1 MKSTFVYLTAAVAV
15 MAMAS
20 CGSNAT
26 EAGAA
31 DSTLSATEGSATYTI
46 APESVLGWKGTK
58 VVGDGSHVGTI
69 AMTNGTI
76 SMENGNITAGSVTID
91 MMNIV
96 VTDSGMAD
104 EYKQKLIGHFSSD
117 DFFNVEQFPTAK
129 FEITGSESKVE
140 GAYTHV
146 ISGNLTLRDSIK
158 NISFPATVAVT
169 ESGLTAV
176 GMAVINRL
184 DWGINYDKDKMS
196 LSEKLQATAK
206 NGIVSKD
213 IELTLNITATK

>member
-1 MKSTFVYLTAAVAV
+1 MKSTFIYLTAAVAV

-46 APESVLGWKGTK
+46 TPTSVLGWKGTK
-58 VVGDGSHVGTI
+58 IVGEGAHAGTI

-76 SMENGNITAGSVTID
+76 SMENGNITAGTVTID
-91 MMNIV
+91 MKNIV

-104 EYKQKLIGHFSSD
+104 EYKQKLIGHFSAD
-117 DFFNVEQFPTAK
+117 DFFNTEKFPTSK
-129 FEITGSESKVE
+129 FEITGSEAKVD

-146 ISGNLTLRDSIK
+146 ISGNLTLRDSTK

-169 ESGLTAV
+169 ETGLTAV
-176 GMAVINRL
+176 GTATINRL
-184 DWGINYDKDKMS
+184 DWGVNYDKDKMS
-196 LSEKLQATAK
+196 LTEKLQASAK

-213 IELTLNITATK
+213 MEITFNITATK

>member
-1 MKSTFVYLTAAVAV
+1 MKSTFIYLTAAVAV

-46 APESVLGWKGTK
+46 TPESVLGWKGTK
-58 VVGDGSHVGTI
+58 VVGDGSHAGTI

-91 MMNIV
+91 MKNIV
-96 VTDSGMAD
+96 VTDSIPE
-104 EYKQKLIGHFSSD
+104 EYKQKLIGHFSAD
-117 DFFNVEQFPTAK
+117 DFFNIEKFPTAK
-129 FEITGSESKVE
+129 FEITGSEAKVE

-146 ISGNLTLRDSIK
+146 ISGNLTLRDSTK

-169 ESGLTAV
+169 ETGLTAV
-176 GMAVINRL
+176 GTAIINRL
-184 DWGINYDKDKMS
+184 DWGVNYDKDKMS
-196 LSEKLQATAK
+196 LSEKLQASAK

-213 IELTLNITATK
+213 MEITFNITATK